1 MPLYTYKREST
12 GEHRDVLQSMNDRHC
27 YSGVNGDEQDW
38 RRVFLSPNAS
48 IDTNIDPNNRAKF
61 AETTASKKGTMGD
74 MFDYSK
80 ELSDKRAAQNGGI
93 DPVKKKYFENYSK
106 ERNGAKHFEEM
117 KTYENKDVRVEY

>member
-1 MPLYTYKREST
+1 
-12 GEHRDVLQSMNDRHC
+12 
-27 YSGVNGDEQDW
+27 
-38 RRVFLSPNAS
+38 
-48 IDTNIDPNNRAKF
+48 
-61 AETTASKKGTMGD
+61 MGD

-117 KTYENKDVRVEY
+117 KTYENNGHAYHTTMPTDSLVKFEKTVKGKLSKK